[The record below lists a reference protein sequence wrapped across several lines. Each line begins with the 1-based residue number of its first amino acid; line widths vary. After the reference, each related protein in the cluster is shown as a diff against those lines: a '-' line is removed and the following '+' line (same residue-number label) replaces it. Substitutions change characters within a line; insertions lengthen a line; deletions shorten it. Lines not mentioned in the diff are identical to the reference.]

1 VIGFRPPK
9 INFDR
14 GVLCWKR
21 IRRDNR
27 AVQALSLPKI
37 SNYNMRSLLPKIG
50 NFSLDVKERE
60 LDISFLT
67 EVWGEI
73 GKQKAFYATITN
85 LESLIGSN
93 HISANISA
101 LSI

>member
-1 VIGFRPPK
+1 MATACSVELFEQDLNTGYKEMITK
-9 INFDR
+9 IFVGSSHSDMNHP
-14 GVLCWKR
+14 LNIK
-21 IRRDNR
+21 
-27 AVQALSLPKI
+27 
-37 SNYNMRSLLPKIG
+37 
-50 NFSLDVKERE
+50 
-60 LDISFLT
+60 
-67 EVWGEI
+67 I